1 MRNIKFLKKAVHEVV
16 TAQHTA
22 FHTAPIYEEDIL
34 DEEEL
39 EEMSS
44 GGVVGA
50 ASAINNKKFKL
61 EIVKKCNK
69 KDIEKDKKW
78 CLYSHK
84 NKLLGRHKT
93 PKDAFAQEK
102 AIQINK

>member
-44 GGVVGA
+44 GGVCGA
-50 ASAINNKKFKL
+50 GRVNKYKHELVKKDTNKK
-61 EIVKKCNK
+61 
-69 KDIEKDKKW
+69 W
-78 CLYSHK
+78 RLYS
-84 NKLLGRHKT
+84 N
-93 PKDAFAQEK
+93 
-102 AIQINK
+102 N